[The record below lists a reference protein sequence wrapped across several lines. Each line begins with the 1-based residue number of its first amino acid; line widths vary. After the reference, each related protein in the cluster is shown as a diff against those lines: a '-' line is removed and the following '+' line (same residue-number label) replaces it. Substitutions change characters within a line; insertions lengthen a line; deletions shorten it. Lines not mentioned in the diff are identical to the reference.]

1 MKTIVFSLQSQK
13 TLPANGLDCRVMN
26 NFEQFVAA
34 LAYISCTSANYFEML
49 AFQVEVLQIIFDLK
63 IDSTEILVSQV
74 RVIGD
79 RC

>member
-1 MKTIVFSLQSQK
+1 
-13 TLPANGLDCRVMN
+13 MN